1 MGKKAEAEAK
11 KKAEAKLKAK
21 TEEKKKAE
29 EKLKEEGEAKKK
41 AKAQAK
47 KKEIEKK
54 LEAKEEK
61 KIKADEEKQK
71 VEELKRKKVVFILI
85 HLQTVFG
92 FNSTFKFKQSSKFMF
107 ERSVFKKS
115 QLFTLIISSHKSYF
129 TNIFHKIKVS
139 KE

>member
-11 KKAEAKLKAK
+11 KKAEAKLK
-21 TEEKKKAE
+21 EK
-29 EKLKEEGEAKKK
+29 GEAKKK
-41 AKAQAK
+41 AKAEAKKKEKEKLKAQAK
-47 KKEIEKK
+47 KKEVEKK